1 MRLPITAS
9 IVLGPRLAHVLRKLL
24 DFYDTDMLQRF
35 ESERFLFDRVSPG
48 DRDIL

>member
-1 MRLPITAS
+1 MRLPIMAS

>member
-9 IVLGPRLAHVLRKLL
+9 IVLESRLVHVLRKLL
-24 DFYDTDMLQRF
+24 DFYDMDMLQRF
-35 ESERFLFDRVSPG
+35 ESERFLFYRVSPG